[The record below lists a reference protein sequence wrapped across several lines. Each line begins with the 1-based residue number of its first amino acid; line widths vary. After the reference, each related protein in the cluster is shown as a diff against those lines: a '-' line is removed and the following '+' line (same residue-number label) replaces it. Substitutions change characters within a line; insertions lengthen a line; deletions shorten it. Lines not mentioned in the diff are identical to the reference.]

1 METYAVDSATGS
13 SAGLSGGS
21 FDRMT
26 SADFLELLVTELKQQ
41 DPFEPSKTSDMISQ
55 VSQIRDIEQ
64 STQLISTLQNLTQQ
78 QHTGNAGGLLG
89 KYVEAI
95 GVAADGTA
103 TIVSGV
109 VTGVRFGSD
118 GTAVLELDSGQLVLA
133 ANVTRIMTAEQA
145 ELATTAGDDD
155 ANEADEAAA

>member
-1 METYAVDSATGS
+1 METYAVDSATGP

-21 FDRMT
+21 FGQMT

-41 DPFEPSKTSDMISQ
+41 DPLEPSKTSDMISQ
-55 VSQIRDIEQ
+55 VSQIRSIEQ

-78 QHTGNAGGLLG
+78 QHTSNAGGLLG

-95 GVAADGTA
+95 GVAADGSA